1 MKLSLSCAL
10 ATIAFAA
17 GTTDTPWAF
26 HITGTQADGTPFGGG
41 IESASASASIDL
53 PAGTYTL
60 VVEKN
65 GVSSLP
71 SDPFVVDAAPGGGTT
86 PVELS
91 VPDATQKATIAA
103 LPPAPA
109 PAPAAAA

>member
-1 MKLSLSCAL
+1 MKLSLACA
-10 ATIAFAA
+10 IASVAFPA

-26 HITGTQADGTPFGGG
+26 HVSGTQADGTAFGGG
-41 IESASASASIDL
+41 VESASPSAVLDL

-71 SDPFVVDAAPGGGTT
+71 SDPFTVDAAPGGGTT

-91 VPDATQKATIAA
+91 VPDATQKAMIAA
-103 LPPAPA
+103 ADT
-109 PAPAAAA
+109 APAAS

>member
-1 MKLSLSCAL
+1 MNLTLSCAVVAL
-10 ATIAFAA
+10 TFAA

-26 HITGTQADGTPFGGG
+26 HVSGTQADGTAYGGG
-41 IESASASASIDL
+41 VESSNSTTTIDL

-91 VPDATQKATIAA
+91 VPDATQKAVIV
-103 LPPAPA
+103 PPAPA
-109 PAPAAAA
+109 AT

>member
-1 MKLSLSCAL
+1 MNLTLSCAV

-17 GTTDTPWAF
+17 CTTDTPWAF
-26 HITGTQADGTPFGGG
+26 HVSGTQADGTAFGGG
-41 IESASASASIDL
+41 IESATPSAILEL

-71 SDPFVVDAAPGGGTT
+71 SDPFTVDAAPGGGTT
-86 PVELS
+86 TVELS

-103 LPPAPA
+103 ASA
-109 PAPAAAA
+109 SA

>member
-1 MKLSLSCAL
+1 MKLSLSCA
-10 ATIAFAA
+10 IASILFAA

-26 HITGTQADGTPFGGG
+26 HITGTQADGTAFGGG
-41 IESASASASIDL
+41 VESATPSTTIDL

-71 SDPFVVDAAPGGGTT
+71 SDPFTVDVAPGGGTT

-91 VPDATQKATIAA
+91 VPDATQKATVT
-103 LPPAPA
+103 
-109 PAPAAAA
+109 AAAAPASAAA